1 MTLSV
6 ICPIYNEEKYIG
18 QFLDS
23 ILQQDFPKDNLE
35 ILLVDGMSKDKTRE
49 IISEYALKFPCLKL
63 VDNPQQTVPY
73 AMNNGI
79 ISAQGDIII
88 RLDAHAEYP
97 SNYFSI
103 LVKKLD
109 ELECADNVGGVCI
122 TLPCNDTPV
131 AISIAEC
138 LSNKFGMGNSYFR
151 VGAKEVMSVDTV
163 PFGCFRKSLFD
174 KIGLYDTD
182 MIRNQDDELNGRII
196 KNGGKIYLLPEVEIK
211 YFARDKI
218 SKVRKMFYQYGL
230 YKPLGN
236 KKLGSP
242 ATIRQFFPLLFVLGL
257 VLGLVVCIVFP
268 ILWPL
273 YAAIILLHLL
283 IGMYEGIKSAKRT
296 ECKGCIFIMP
306 YIFMNMHICYGFG
319 YLKGIYNLVCHKSF
333 DVKSNH

>member
-18 QFLDS
+18 SFIES
-23 ILQQDFPKDNLE
+23 ILQQDYPKDELE
-35 ILLVDGMSKDKTRE
+35 ILLVDGMSKDKTRD
-49 IISEYALKFPCLKL
+49 IIAEYSEKHPYLRL
-63 VDNPQQTVPY
+63 VVNPQKTVPY

-79 ISAQGDIII
+79 KNAKGNIII

-103 LVKKLD
+103 LVKKLG
-109 ELECADNVGGVCI
+109 ELEGAENVGGVCV
-122 TLPCNDTPV
+122 TLPCNDTTAAV
-131 AISIAEC
+131 AIAEC

-196 KNGGKIYLLPEVEIK
+196 KNGGKIYLLPDVEIK

-236 KKLGSP
+236 KKLGAP
-242 ATIRQFFPLLFVLGL
+242 ATIRQFFPLLFVIFL
-257 VLGLVVCIVFP
+257 VLGLILSIVFP
-268 ILWPL
+268 ILIPL
-273 YAAIILLHLL
+273 YLGVIALHLL
-283 IGMYEGIKSAKRT
+283 IGCAEGCKSAKKTGRV
-296 ECKGCIFIMP
+296 GCAFLMP
-306 YIFMNMHICYGFG
+306 YIFLNMHICYGLG
-319 YLKGIYNLVCHKSF
+319 YLKGMYNLALHKSF
-333 DVKSNH
+333 EVKVNR

>member
-1 MTLSV
+1 MLSV
-6 ICPIYNEEKYIG
+6 ICPIYNEEKYIP

-23 ILQQDFPKDNLE
+23 ILQQDYPKDDLE
-35 ILLVDGMSKDKTRE
+35 ILLVDGMSKDRTRD
-49 IISEYALKFPCLKL
+49 IISEYAVNYPCLRL
-63 VDNPQQTVPY
+63 VDNPQQTVPF

-79 ISAQGDIII
+79 NSAKGDIII

-103 LVKKLD
+103 LVKKLC
-109 ELECADNVGGVCI
+109 ELEGAENVGGVCI
-122 TLPCNDTPV
+122 TLPCNDTIV
-131 AISIAEC
+131 ATAIAEC
-138 LSNKFGMGNSYFR
+138 LCNRFGMGNSYFR
-151 VGAKEVMSVDTV
+151 VGAKEIMSVDTV

-196 KNGGKIYLLPEVEIK
+196 KSGGKIYLLPEVEIK

-242 ATIRQFFPLLFVLGL
+242 ATVRQFFPLLFVLGL
-257 VLGLVVCIVFP
+257 VFGLFLCLLFP
-268 ILWPL
+268 LLWPF
-273 YAAIILLHLL
+273 YAAVVILHLL
-283 IGMYEGIKSAKRT
+283 IGVVEGIKSARKT
-296 ECKGCIFIMP
+296 GKFGCIYLMP
-306 YIFMNMHICYGFG
+306 YIFLNMHICYGIG
-319 YLKGIYNLVCHKSF
+319 YLRGMYNILFNHGF
-333 DVKSNH
+333 DVKVNR

>member
-1 MTLSV
+1 MLSV
-6 ICPIYNEEKYIG
+6 ICPIYNEEKYIP

-23 ILQQDFPKDNLE
+23 ILQQDYPKDDLE
-35 ILLVDGMSKDKTRE
+35 ILLVDGMSKDRTRA
-49 IISEYALKFPCLKL
+49 IISEYADKYPCLRL

-79 ISAQGDIII
+79 KSAKGETII

-97 SNYFSI
+97 ADYFSV
-103 LVKKLD
+103 LVKKLE
-109 ELECADNVGGVCI
+109 ELEGAENVGGVCI
-122 TLPCNDTPV
+122 TLPCNDTVV
-131 AISIAEC
+131 ATAIAEC

-163 PFGCFRKSLFD
+163 PFGCFRKSLFN

-236 KKLGSP
+236 KKLGAP
-242 ATIRQFFPLLFVLGL
+242 ATIRQFFPLLFVIGL
-257 VLGLVVCIVFP
+257 IIGLILCLIFP
-268 ILWPL
+268 ILWPF
-273 YAAIILLHLL
+273 YAAVIILHLL
-283 IGMYEGIKSAKRT
+283 IGAFEGIKSAKKT
-296 ECKGCIFIMP
+296 GKWGCIFIMP
-306 YIFMNMHICYGFG
+306 YIFLNMHISYGIG
-319 YLKGIYNLVCHKSF
+319 YLHGLWKIVNHKEF
-333 DVKSNH
+333 NVKANR

>member
-1 MTLSV
+1 MISV
-6 ICPIYNEEKYIG
+6 ICPIYNEEKYISS
-18 QFLDS
+18 FIES
-23 ILQQDFPKDNLE
+23 VLQQDYPKEDLE
-35 ILLVDGMSKDKTRE
+35 ILLVDGMSKDKTRD
-49 IISEYALKFPCLKL
+49 IIAEYSAKYPCLRL

-79 ISAQGDIII
+79 KNAKGEIII

-97 SNYFSI
+97 SKYFSV
-103 LVKKLD
+103 LAKKLN
-109 ELECADNVGGVCI
+109 ELDGAENVGGVCI
-122 TLPCNDTPV
+122 TLPCNETAV
-131 AISIAEC
+131 ATAIAEC

-151 VGAKEVMSVDTV
+151 VGAKEVMNVDTV

-242 ATIRQFFPLLFVLGL
+242 ATMRQFFPLLFVLEL
-257 VLGLVVCIVFP
+257 VLGLILCLVFP
-268 ILWPL
+268 ILWPI

-283 IGMYEGIKSAKRT
+283 IGMYEGVKSAKRT
-296 ECKGCIFIMP
+296 GCKDCILIMP
-306 YIFMNMHICYGFG
+306 YIFMNMHICYGIG
-319 YLKGIYNLVCHKSF
+319 YLKGIYNLAFHKSF

>member
-1 MTLSV
+1 MLSV
-6 ICPIYNEEKYIG
+6 ICPIYNEEKYIP

-23 ILQQDFPKDNLE
+23 ILQQDYPKDDLE
-35 ILLVDGMSKDKTRE
+35 ILLVDGMSKDRTRD
-49 IISEYALKFPCLKL
+49 IISEYAAKYPCLRL
-63 VDNPQQTVPY
+63 VDNPQQAVPY

-79 ISAQGDIII
+79 KNAKGEIII

-97 SNYFSI
+97 SNYFSV
-103 LVKKLD
+103 LVKKLN
-109 ELECADNVGGVCI
+109 ELEGAENVGGVCI
-122 TLPCNDTPV
+122 TLPCNETTV
-131 AISIAEC
+131 ATAIAEC

-163 PFGCFRKSLFD
+163 PFGCFRKTLFD
-174 KIGLYDTD
+174 KVGLYDTD

-196 KNGGKIYLLPEVEIK
+196 KNGGKIYLLPELEIR

-257 VLGLVVCIVFP
+257 VFGLIICIVFP
-268 ILWPL
+268 VLWPF
-273 YAAIILLHLL
+273 YTAIILLHLL
-283 IGMYEGIKSAKRT
+283 IGMYEGIKSSKRT
-296 ECKGCIFIMP
+296 GCKGCILIMP
-306 YIFMNMHICYGFG
+306 YIFMNMHVCYGIG
-319 YLKGIYNLVCHKSF
+319 YLKGMYNLAFNKSF
-333 DVKSNH
+333 EVKSNH

>member
-1 MTLSV
+1 MLSV
-6 ICPIYNEEKYIG
+6 ICPIYNEEKYIS

-23 ILQQDFPKDNLE
+23 ILQQDYPKDDLE
-35 ILLVDGMSKDKTRE
+35 ILLVDGMSKDRTRD
-49 IISEYALKFPCLKL
+49 IISEYAGEYPCLRL

-79 ISAQGDIII
+79 KNANGETII

-97 SNYFSI
+97 SDYFSI

-109 ELECADNVGGVCI
+109 ELEGADNVGGVCI
-122 TLPCNDTPV
+122 TLPCNDTV
-131 AISIAEC
+131 IATAIAEC

-242 ATIRQFFPLLFVLGL
+242 ATIRQFFPLLFVIGL
-257 VLGLVVCIVFP
+257 VLGFILCLLFP
-268 ILWPL
+268 VLWPFYTAVVL
-273 YAAIILLHLL
+273 MHLL
-283 IGMYEGIKSAKRT
+283 IGAFEGIKSARKT
-296 ECKGCIFIMP
+296 GKWGCIFIMP
-306 YIFMNMHICYGFG
+306 YIFLNMHISYGIG
-319 YLKGIYNLVCHKSF
+319 YLRGLYNLIFHKGF
-333 DVKSNH
+333 EVKVNR

>member
-6 ICPIYNEEKYIG
+6 VCPIYNEEKYIG
-18 QFLDS
+18 KFLDS
-23 ILQQDFPKDNLE
+23 ILQQDYPKDDLE
-35 ILLVDGMSKDKTRE
+35 ILLVDGMSKDRTRD
-49 IISEYALKFPCLKL
+49 IIVDYSAKNPCLRL

-79 ISAQGDIII
+79 MSAKGSIII
-88 RLDAHAEYP
+88 RLDAHAVYP

-109 ELECADNVGGVCI
+109 ELENADNVGGVCI
-122 TLPCNDTPV
+122 TLPCNESPV
-131 AISIAEC
+131 AIAIAEC

-182 MIRNQDDELNGRII
+182 MIRNQDDELNGRIT
-196 KNGGKIYLLPEVEIK
+196 KNGGKIYLLPDVEIK

-257 VLGLVVCIVFP
+257 VFGLILCIVFP
-268 ILWPL
+268 ACWPL
-273 YAAIILLHLL
+273 YTAVILLHLL

-296 ECKGCIFIMP
+296 GCKGCILIMP
-306 YIFMNMHICYGFG
+306 YIFMNMHISYGIG
-319 YLKGIYNLVCHKSF
+319 YLHGLLKIMAHKDF
-333 DVKSNH
+333 NVKANR

>member
-6 ICPIYNEEKYIG
+6 VCPIYNEEKYIG
-18 QFLDS
+18 KFIES
-23 ILQQDFPKDNLE
+23 ILQQDYPKDDLE
-35 ILLVDGMSKDKTRE
+35 ILLVDGMSKDETRD
-49 IISEYALKFPCLKL
+49 IIADYSVKNPCLRL

-79 ISAQGDIII
+79 KSAKGSIII

-103 LVKKLD
+103 LVRKLD
-109 ELECADNVGGVCI
+109 ELEGADNVGGVCV

-131 AISIAEC
+131 AIAIAEC

-196 KNGGKIYLLPEVEIK
+196 KSGGKIYLLPEVEIK

-257 VLGLVVCIVFP
+257 VFGLILCIVFP
-268 ILWPL
+268 AFWPL
-273 YAAIILLHLL
+273 YTAVILLHLL

-296 ECKGCIFIMP
+296 GSKGCVLIMP
-306 YIFMNMHICYGFG
+306 YIFMNMHISYGIG
-319 YLKGIYNLVCHKSF
+319 YLHGLLKIMAHKDF
-333 DVKSNH
+333 NVKVNR

>member
-1 MTLSV
+1 MLSV
-6 ICPIYNEEKYIG
+6 ICPIYNEEKYIP

-23 ILQQDFPKDNLE
+23 ILQQDYPKDDLE
-35 ILLVDGMSKDKTRE
+35 ILLVDGMSKDRTRA
-49 IISEYALKFPCLKL
+49 IISEFAEKYPCLRL

-79 ISAQGDIII
+79 KSAKGEIII

-97 SNYFSI
+97 SDYYSV

-109 ELECADNVGGVCI
+109 ELVGAENVGGVCI
-122 TLPCNDTPV
+122 TLPCNDTMV
-131 AISIAEC
+131 ATAIAEC

-151 VGAKEVMSVDTV
+151 VGAKDVMSVDTV

-236 KKLGSP
+236 KKLGAP
-242 ATIRQFFPLLFVLGL
+242 ATIRQFFPLLFVIGLILGL
-257 VLGLVVCIVFP
+257 ILCLIFP
-268 ILWPL
+268 IFWPF
-273 YAAIILLHLL
+273 YAAVIILHLL
-283 IGMYEGIKSAKRT
+283 IGAFEGIKSARKT
-296 ECKGCIFIMP
+296 GKWGCIFIMP
-306 YIFMNMHICYGFG
+306 YIFLNMHISYGIG
-319 YLKGIYNLVCHKSF
+319 YLRGLYNLLFHKGF
-333 DVKSNH
+333 EVKVNR

>member
-1 MTLSV
+1 MISIV
-6 ICPIYNEEKYIG
+6 CPIYNEEKYIG
-18 QFLDS
+18 SFIES
-23 ILQQDFPKDNLE
+23 ILKQDYPKDDME

-49 IISEYALKFPCLKL
+49 IIAMYAAEYPCLRL

-79 ISAQGDIII
+79 ESAKGDIII

-109 ELECADNVGGVCI
+109 ELEGADNVGGVCI
-122 TLPCNDTPV
+122 TLPCNDSITAV
-131 AISIAEC
+131 AIAEC

-151 VGAKEVMSVDTV
+151 VGAKEVMCVDTV

-182 MIRNQDDELNGRII
+182 LIRNQDDEFNGRII

-230 YKPLGN
+230 YKPLVN

-242 ATIRQFFPLLFVLGL
+242 ATIRQFFPLVFVLGL
-257 VLGLVVCIVFP
+257 IVGLILSIFFP
-268 ILWPL
+268 ILWPF
-273 YAAIILLHLL
+273 YVGVILLHLL
-283 IGMYEGIKSAKRT
+283 IGAYEGVKSAKKTGRW
-296 ECKGCIFIMP
+296 GCVLLMS
-306 YIFMNMHICYGFG
+306 YIFFNMHLSYGMG
-319 YLKGIYNLVCHKSF
+319 YLKGLFNVMFHRGF
-333 DVKSNH
+333 NVAVNR